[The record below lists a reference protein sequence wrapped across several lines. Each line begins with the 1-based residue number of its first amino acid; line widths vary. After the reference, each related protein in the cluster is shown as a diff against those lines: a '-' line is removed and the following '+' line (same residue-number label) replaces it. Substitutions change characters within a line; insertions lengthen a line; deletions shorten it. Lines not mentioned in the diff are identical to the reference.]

1 MTYARNKD
9 MPLYGISAV
18 SEMLGVHPQTLRLYE
33 REGFVCPS
41 RHNKQR
47 KYSECD
53 VEKLGMVVKLTREMG
68 VNKAG
73 VDIILRMHRRIDAL
87 NGELQEMLM
96 HLEEATRNDFID
108 RIRNI
113 FSEER

>member
-1 MTYARNKD
+1 MTFIKNKD
-9 MPLYGISAV
+9 MPLYGISVV

-73 VDIILRMHRRIDAL
+73 VEIILRMSQRIDAL
-87 NGELQEMLM
+87 HGELQDMLM
-96 HLEEATRNDFID
+96 HIEEETRNDFIH
-108 RIRNI
+108 RIRKI
-113 FSEER
+113 FSEDR